1 MGELQSASVTLAEII
16 AYIKQTAQ
24 TGCLHVR
31 TPDPA
36 TGPTAP
42 AALLFAQGRLLDA
55 RRDDESGDD
64 LVYRLLGNRA
74 AGYSFERLAAD
85 ALPTTRSISRLQ
97 ELLVLAAIG
106 VLEEE
111 DTAPPSAQQAAAFT
125 AATNAPSAPAAVP
138 APVAPP
144 PPATRRPPRPF
155 RRRNGIP
162 LPPGTPLEI
171 DLPAGS
177 GLMPILD
184 RLEREEVSGYV
195 TWFSDTAEGLLLLY
209 QGQVI
214 DAHWAEVHTPTT
226 LADGHAVR
234 HFAAAALADRGV
246 DRPVAVYQLD
256 PDFVWSYSA
265 LAYGAPQSSMQDMD
279 HVRLPALLE
288 RLAAAG
294 QTGCVKV
301 VAGHQ
306 AAYLFLCNGRT
317 LGEFRALPDGLESAP
332 GRALTL
338 VRQPGS
344 LVDLY
349 SAPSPAE
356 LLALN
361 AAAWP
366 VERVADE
373 LRRTAVAVLG
383 VKAGQV
389 LTLINGAGSDP
400 RALHHAC
407 ERAKKATRVFIGPD
421 KHAELSRRMD
431 HLLAHLQ

>member
-16 AYIKQTAQ
+16 AYIKQTEQ

-31 TPDPA
+31 LP
-36 TGPTAP
+36 AP
-42 AALLFAQGRLLDA
+42 AADAGSPATLVFAQGRLLDA
-55 RRDDESGDD
+55 RQDDESGDD
-64 LVYRLLGNRA
+64 LVYRLLGNRTA
-74 AGYSFERLAAD
+74 TYAFDRLSAD
-85 ALPTTRSISRLQ
+85 ALPATRSISRLQ
-97 ELLVLAAIG
+97 ELLVLATIG
-106 VLEEE
+106 VLAEE
-111 DTAPPSAQQAAAFT
+111 DAAPPSAQQTQAFT
-125 AATNAPSAPAAVP
+125 AALDAPDAPAATRAP
-138 APVAPP
+138 AAPALP
-144 PPATRRPPRPF
+144 PTLRPPRPF
-155 RRRNGIP
+155 RRRNMIP
-162 LPPGTPLEI
+162 LPPGDLLEI
-171 DLPAGS
+171 DVPVGG
-177 GLMPILD
+177 GLIPILD
-184 RLEREEVSGYV
+184 RLERDEVSGYV

-209 QGQVI
+209 LGQVI

-234 HFAAAALADRGV
+234 HFAAAALAERDADRA
-246 DRPVAVYQLD
+246 VAVYRLD

-265 LAYGAPQSSMQDMD
+265 LAYSAPRSSMQGMD
-279 HVRLPALLE
+279 HVRLPALLA
-288 RLAAAG
+288 RLTAEG

-301 VAGHQ
+301 VAGNQ
-306 AAYLFLCNGRT
+306 AAYLFLGGGRP

-332 GRALTL
+332 GRAMTL
-338 VRQPGS
+338 VNQPGS

-400 RALHHAC
+400 RALTAAC

-431 HLLAHLQ
+431 RLLAHLQ